1 MSSIIECS
9 NVIKIHKQGN
19 LEVVALQGLDFRM
32 EQGEF
37 VSIVG
42 ASGAGKSTLLTILAG
57 FERPS
62 AGNVEVVERDLTDIS
77 ARDLTRYYR
86 RDVGFVWQDFTRNL
100 LPYLK
105 AVQNVELPL
114 LLGGIGRRK
123 RRRRALALLEAV
135 GLRGKAHAPVHTL
148 SGGEQQR
155 LALCVALA
163 PGPKLLLADELT
175 GELDTETSLE
185 IFELL
190 RQLSH
195 EGGLSVLVVTHDMA
209 IAQRTDRVVRIAD
222 GRIATQS
229 RRGKSELVTID
240 NRGMVQLPRDMLIEA
255 GIDDQVI
262 AKVVPEGILL
272 SPEDLQSDGGN
283 RATDVTDAPGE
294 GDDDES

>member
-1 MSSIIECS
+1 MDTIVQCN

-19 LEVVALQGLDFRM
+19 LEVVALQGLDFTM

-42 ASGAGKSTLLTILAG
+42 ASGAGKSTLLTILGG

-62 AGNVEVVERDLTDIS
+62 AGKAIVVGTDLSDIS
-77 ARDLTRYYR
+77 SKELTRYYR

-105 AVQNVELPL
+105 AFQNVELPL
-114 LLGGIGRRK
+114 LLGGVGRRK
-123 RRRRALALLEAV
+123 RRERALALLEAV
-135 GLRGKAHAPVHTL
+135 GLRGKAHAAIHTL

-185 IFELL
+185 IFDLL
-190 RQLSH
+190 RRLAH
-195 EGGLSVLVVTHDMA
+195 DGGLSVLVVTHDVV
-209 IAQRTDRVVRIAD
+209 IAQRTDRVIRIAD
-222 GRIATQS
+222 GRIATQT
-229 RRGKSELVTID
+229 RRGATELVAID
-240 NRGMVQLPRDMLIEA
+240 RRGTVQLPRDMLIEA
-255 GIDDQVI
+255 GIADHVRVKI
-262 AKVVPEGILL
+262 VPEGLL
-272 SPEDLQSDGGN
+272 LEREEIP
-283 RATDVTDAPGE
+283 
-294 GDDDES
+294 DDS

>member
-1 MSSIIECS
+1 
-9 NVIKIHKQGN
+9 
-19 LEVVALQGLDFRM
+19 
-32 EQGEF
+32 QGEF
-37 VSIVG
+37 ISIVG

-57 FERPS
+57 FEKPS
-62 AGNVEVVERDLTDIS
+62 AGRATVADRDLTDMS
-77 ARDLTRYYR
+77 PRDLTRYYR

-114 LLGGIGRRK
+114 LLGGVSGRK
-123 RRRRALALLEAV
+123 RKDRAMSLLEAV
-135 GLRGKAHAPVHTL
+135 GLRGKAHAPIHTL

-195 EGGLSVLVVTHDMA
+195 DGGLSVLVVTHDVA
-209 IAQRTDRVVRIAD
+209 IARRTDRVVRIAD

-229 RRGKSELVTID
+229 RRGASELVAVD
-240 NRGMVQLPRDMLIEA
+240 NRGMVQLPRDLMIEA
-255 GIDDQVI
+255 GIDDRVRV
-262 AKVVPEGILL
+262 KVVPEGLL
-272 SPEDLQSDGGN
+272 LEPEGGH
-283 RATDVTDAPGE
+283 
-294 GDDDES
+294 DEP

>member
-1 MSSIIECS
+1 MPKIIECH
-9 NVIKIHKQGN
+9 NLIKIHKQGN
-19 LEVVALQGLDFRM
+19 LEVVALQGLDLTM

-37 VSIVG
+37 ISIVG

-57 FERPS
+57 FEKPS
-62 AGNVEVVERDLTDIS
+62 AGRATVVDRDLTDIS
-77 ARDLTRYYR
+77 PRDLTRYYR

-105 AVQNVELPL
+105 AAQNVELPML
-114 LLGGIGRRK
+114 FGGISGRK
-123 RRRRALALLEAV
+123 RKDRAMALLEAV
-135 GLRGKAHAPVHTL
+135 GLRGKAHAPIHTL

-195 EGGLSVLVVTHDMA
+195 DGGLSVLVVTHDVA
-209 IAQRTDRVVRIAD
+209 IARRTDRVVRIAD

-229 RRGKSELVTID
+229 RRGASELVAVD
-240 NRGMVQLPRDMLIEA
+240 NRGMVQLPRDLMIEA
-255 GIDDQVI
+255 GIDDRVRV
-262 AKVVPEGILL
+262 KVVPEGLL
-272 SPEDLQSDGGN
+272 LEPEGGH
-283 RATDVTDAPGE
+283 
-294 GDDDES
+294 DES

>member
-1 MSSIIECS
+1 MAVIVDCQ
-9 NVIKIHKQGN
+9 NLIKIHKQGN
-19 LEVVALQGLDFRM
+19 LEVVALQGLDLVM

-37 VSIVG
+37 ISIVG

-57 FERPS
+57 FDKPS
-62 AGNVEVVERDLTDIS
+62 AGKAVVADTDLTEIEPKQ
-77 ARDLTRYYR
+77 LTRYYR

-100 LPYLK
+100 LPYLN
-105 AVQNVELPL
+105 AIQNVELPL
-114 LLGGIGRRK
+114 LLGGISRSKRRK
-123 RRRRALALLEAV
+123 RSMALLEAV
-135 GLRGKAHAPVHTL
+135 GLRGKAHSSVHTM

-195 EGGLSVLVVTHDMA
+195 EGGLSVLVVTHDLA
-209 IAQRTDRVVRIAD
+209 IANRSDRVVRIAD

-229 RRGKSELVTID
+229 RLGAVEHASVD
-240 NRGMVQLPRDMLIEA
+240 NRGMVQLPRDMMIEA
-255 GIDDQVI
+255 GIDESVRI
-262 AKVVPEGILL
+262 KIVPEGLL
-272 SPEDLQSDGGN
+272 LQPEEDS
-283 RATDVTDAPGE
+283 
-294 GDDDES
+294 DES

>member
-1 MSSIIECS
+1 MTQTPVIECH
-9 NVIKIHKQGN
+9 NLIKIHKQGN
-19 LEVVALQGLDFRM
+19 LEVVALQGLDLTM

-37 VSIVG
+37 ISIVG

-57 FERPS
+57 FEKPS
-62 AGNVEVVERDLTDIS
+62 AGRATVVERDLTDIS
-77 ARDLTRYYR
+77 RRDLTRYYR

-114 LLGGIGRRK
+114 LLGGISGRK
-123 RRRRALALLEAV
+123 RKKRALDLLEAV

-195 EGGLSVLVVTHDMA
+195 DGGLSVLVVTHDVA
-209 IAQRTDRVVRIAD
+209 IAKRTDRVIRIAD
-222 GRIATQS
+222 GRISTQS
-229 RRGKSELVTID
+229 RRGATELVSID
-240 NRGMVQLPRDMLIEA
+240 NRGMVQLPRDMMLES
-255 GIDDQVI
+255 GIDGQVRI
-262 AKVVPEGILL
+262 KVVPEGILL
-272 SPEDLQSDGGN
+272 ERDEEDS
-283 RATDVTDAPGE
+283 
-294 GDDDES
+294 

>member
-1 MSSIIECS
+1 MAQIIDCQ
-9 NVIKIHKQGN
+9 NLIKIHKQGN
-19 LEVVALQGLDFRM
+19 LEVVALQGLDLVM

-37 VSIVG
+37 ISIVG

-57 FERPS
+57 FDKPS
-62 AGNVEVVERDLTDIS
+62 AGKAVVAEQDLTDIN
-77 ARDLTRYYR
+77 AKDLTRYYR

-100 LPYLK
+100 LPYLN
-105 AVQNVELPL
+105 AIQNVELPL
-114 LLGGIGRRK
+114 LLGGIGRSK
-123 RRRRALALLEAV
+123 RRDRAMALLEAV
-135 GLRGKAHAPVHTL
+135 GLRGKAHASVHTM

-195 EGGLSVLVVTHDMA
+195 EGGLSVLAVTHDLA
-209 IAQRTDRVVRIAD
+209 IANRSDRVVRIAD

-229 RRGKSELVTID
+229 RLGAVEHVSVD
-240 NRGMVQLPRDMLIEA
+240 NRGMVQLPRDMMIEA
-255 GIDDQVI
+255 GIDDGVRV
-262 AKVVPEGILL
+262 KVVPEGLL
-272 SPEDLQSDGGN
+272 LQPEEDGN
-283 RATDVTDAPGE
+283 
-294 GDDDES
+294 ES

>member
-1 MSSIIECS
+1 MPSIIDCQ
-9 NVIKIHKQGN
+9 NLIKIHKQGN
-19 LEVVALQGLDFRM
+19 LEVVALQGLDLTM

-37 VSIVG
+37 MSIVG

-57 FERPS
+57 FEKPS
-62 AGNVEVVERDLTDIS
+62 AGRATVVERNLSNISHKDLTK
-77 ARDLTRYYR
+77 YYR

-100 LPYLK
+100 IPYLT
-105 AVQNVELPL
+105 VIQNVELPL
-114 LLGGIGRRK
+114 LLGGIGGRK
-123 RRRRALALLEAV
+123 RKKRGMALLDAV
-135 GLRGKAHAPVHTL
+135 GLRGKAHARIHTL

-195 EGGLSVLVVTHDMA
+195 EGGLSVLVVTHDVA

-229 RRGKSELVTID
+229 RRGATELVAVD
-240 NRGMVQLPRDMLIEA
+240 NRGTVQLPRDMMIEA
-255 GIDDQVI
+255 GIDDRVRV
-262 AKVVPEGILL
+262 KVVPEGLL
-272 SPEDLQSDGGN
+272 LEPEVS
-283 RATDVTDAPGE
+283 
-294 GDDDES
+294 DES

>member
-1 MSSIIECS
+1 MPAIIDCQ
-9 NVIKIHKQGN
+9 NLIKIHKQGN
-19 LEVVALQGLDFRM
+19 LEVVALQGLDLTM

-37 VSIVG
+37 ISIVG

-62 AGNVEVVERDLTDIS
+62 AGRATVVERDLTDIS
-77 ARDLTRYYR
+77 ARDLVRYYR

-100 LPYLK
+100 IPYLK
-105 AVQNVELPL
+105 ALQNVELPL
-114 LLGGIGRRK
+114 LLGGIGGRK
-123 RRRRALALLEAV
+123 RTKRAMALLDAV

-195 EGGLSVLVVTHDMA
+195 EGGLSVLVVTHDVA

-229 RRGKSELVTID
+229 RRGATELASVD
-240 NRGMVQLPRDMLIEA
+240 NRGMVQLPRDMMIEA
-255 GIDDQVI
+255 GIEDQI
-262 AKVVPEGILL
+262 RLKVVPEGILL
-272 SPEDLQSDGGN
+272 QPE
-283 RATDVTDAPGE
+283 V
-294 GDDDES
+294 DDEH

>member
-1 MSSIIECS
+1 MQTIVDCR
-9 NVIKIHKQGN
+9 NLIKIHKQGN
-19 LEVVALQGLDFRM
+19 LEVVALQGLDFEM

-42 ASGAGKSTLLTILAG
+42 ASGAGKSTLLAILAG

-62 AGNVEVVERDLTDIS
+62 AGQVEVVDRDLTDIS
-77 ARDLTRYYR
+77 PRDLTRYYR

-100 LPYLK
+100 VPYLD
-105 AVQNVELPL
+105 AVQNIELPL

-123 RRRRALALLEAV
+123 RKRRSLSLLEAV

-163 PGPKLLLADELT
+163 PGPRLLLADELT

-190 RQLSH
+190 RQLSQ
-195 EGGLSVLVVTHDMA
+195 EGGLSVLVVTHDVA
-209 IAQRTDRVVRIAD
+209 IANRSDRVVRIAD

-229 RRGKSELVTID
+229 RLGTTETVAVD
-240 NRGMVQLPRDMLIEA
+240 NRGMVQLPRDMMIEA
-255 GIDDQVI
+255 GITDEVRI
-262 AKVVPEGILL
+262 KVVPEGLL
-272 SPEDLQSDGGN
+272 LEREE
-283 RATDVTDAPGE
+283 RA
-294 GDDDES
+294 DEP

>member
-1 MSSIIECS
+1 MAQIIDCQ
-9 NVIKIHKQGN
+9 NLIKIHKQGN
-19 LEVVALQGLDFRM
+19 LEVVALQGLDLVM

-37 VSIVG
+37 ISIVG

-57 FERPS
+57 FDKPS
-62 AGNVEVVERDLTDIS
+62 AGKAVVAEQDLTDIN
-77 ARDLTRYYR
+77 AKDLTRYYR

-100 LPYLK
+100 LPYLN
-105 AVQNVELPL
+105 AIQNVELPL
-114 LLGGIGRRK
+114 LLGGIGRSK
-123 RRRRALALLEAV
+123 RRDRAMALLEAV
-135 GLRGKAHAPVHTL
+135 GLRGKAHASVHTM

-195 EGGLSVLVVTHDMA
+195 EGGLSVLAVTHDLA
-209 IAQRTDRVVRIAD
+209 IANRSDRVVRIAD

-229 RRGKSELVTID
+229 RLGAVEHVSVD
-240 NRGMVQLPRDMLIEA
+240 NRGMVQLPRDMMIEA
-255 GIDDQVI
+255 GIDDGVRV
-262 AKVVPEGILL
+262 KVVPEGLL
-272 SPEDLQSDGGN
+272 LQPEEAGN
-283 RATDVTDAPGE
+283 
-294 GDDDES
+294 ES